1 MPGGAEKLPHM
12 IAAMRMV
19 VKFVA
24 VDQSDKP
31 SRKCSQVAQ
40 KVRKT

>member
-31 SRKCSQVAQ
+31 SGKSFRLRK
-40 KVRKT
+40 KVRK